1 MTKVLVEDKTSSQSP
16 LYSIL
21 STQFSCSLGRV
32 TMPNKFSLFLPLFPA
47 NTPLNGYYNL
57 HVLANLYL
65 FALVLLVHRKI
76 FLSPQFRLLPPSQ
89 SHWID
94 QGAVFYHEYTY

>member
-65 FALVLLVHRKI
+65 CIGPF
-76 FLSPQFRLLPPSQ
+76 SSQ
-89 SHWID
+89 ENLFKPAISAAAAIPISLD
-94 QGAVFYHEYTY
+94 